1 MNFVKLGKLRDLIL
15 NGSSSVQIVESYIY
29 IIVMLIDSGSFE
41 DGVIEGR
48 AIAEDIWAD
57 NGSDCGYIFNFQA
70 DVDV

>member
-1 MNFVKLGKLRDLIL
+1 MA
-15 NGSSSVQIVESYIY
+15 VESYIH
-29 IIVMLIDSGSFE
+29 IIVMLIDRGSFE

-57 NGSDCGYIFNFQA
+57 NGSDCGYIFSFQA